1 MTPWQSQQNKIT
13 KFVDY
18 TPPQEDIHWIGKKT
32 NGDLIT
38 FCTTPY
44 VSSVYDEATS
54 LDRARRTER
63 KIYIILETVQS
74 GKGIWSITLNTLT
87 L

>member
-1 MTPWQSQQNKIT
+1 M
-13 KFVDY
+13 
-18 TPPQEDIHWIGKKT
+18 T

-74 GKGIWSITLNTLT
+74 EKGI
-87 L
+87 